1 MLGYLI
7 RGPVLG
13 VFTLL
18 LLVLNTLI
26 WAVGVYLFALLKLVA
41 PAGPMK
47 RFVGKGVT
55 WVASSWFN
63 CNLGLM
69 WLCVPVTWNLELP
82 STLSKKKN
90 YLVTCNH
97 QSWVDIVALF
107 YAMNGKVPFFRF
119 FLKEEL
125 RKIPVLGHAWM
136 ALDYPFMKRYS
147 KAQIAANPELAGK
160 DIEETKLACEKYAG
174 IPVTVVN
181 FMEGTR
187 FKPALHAKQQSPYQH
202 LLKPKAGGIS
212 FVMSSMGEQLD
223 SLLNVTILY
232 PQGVKEI
239 WPFLC
244 GRLPEV
250 TVIVHEQAL
259 PAEMMSGDYSN
270 DPEFRSQFQG
280 WVTALWK
287 EKDDFIA
294 QQRTAK

>member
-1 MLGYLI
+1 MLGHII
-7 RGPVLG
+7 RGPILG
-13 VFTLL
+13 VLTLL
-18 LLVLNTLI
+18 LLVINTLI
-26 WAVGVYLFALLKLVA
+26 WGLALYIFAFFKLLS
-41 PAGPMK
+41 PAGSVR
-47 RFVGKGVT
+47 RFFGGRVA
-55 WVASSWFN
+55 WVASSWFD
-63 CNLGLM
+63 CNLVLM
-69 WLCVPVTWNLELP
+69 WLCVPVTWNIELP
-82 STLSKKKN
+82 DGLSKKKN

-147 KAQIAANPELAGK
+147 KEQIAANPELAGK
-160 DIEETKLACEKYAG
+160 DIEETKLACEKYKG

-187 FKPALHAKQQSPYQH
+187 FRASLHEKQQSPYRN

-212 FVMSSMGEQLD
+212 FVMSSMGEQID

-239 WPFLC
+239 WPFFC
-244 GRLPEV
+244 GQLREV
-250 TVIVHEQAL
+250 TVIVHEQPL
-259 PAEMMSGDYSN
+259 PQEMLSGDYSN
-270 DPEFRSQFQG
+270 DPAFRSQFQG
-280 WVTALWK
+280 WVSDLWA
-287 EKDDFIA
+287 EKDAFIA
-294 QQRTAK
+294 SHKES